1 MTLLL
6 TKSCHYAVLVA
17 IEEGRHFPDN
27 PDHDVFIQSRLNLVL
42 PSVVDDL
49 IPPATLINSV
59 PVSTTPNPA
68 WRTTLAYFVSAKL
81 LRRLRKQGAQVRLD
95 ISTLSLDSRHEVI
108 GSVSLD
114 VKDAK
119 MVLMKNGKRELR
131 EVEAYVVDKGNWLSL
146 SPPSSSKSNL
156 PSPCPEIKAG
166 LFVLDMPQAV
176 SDLAARS
183 STPVPATFTKRALV
197 KNDPGLELCSSSQIM
212 EHGDTAPSSMASEE
226 DDDYDDDDVD
236 IDEDDVVSPSPST
249 TLYDNKNKGL
259 PRRVQSHNNI
269 PNIGLRSEYARKRFS
284 SSASHAKVNL
294 EKLSAAFTGMN
305 IDTNEIP
312 VPSQSRRHNRT
323 TSSASF
329 SSVNANTP
337 QNGQSPKLPYR
348 QIGTGTKPITFYFNI
363 VHADHLNSLLRV
375 KSSHIQ
381 QQPRPFF
388 RYRFLSNVVIAPA
401 SSLSLLNKHSRRS
414 ASPKITFF
422 HFRGHARDVQS
433 WLVRQQKL
441 WIDLIVKSDPSDDE
455 EGEIIGLCEIPLTG
469 ITMAAAD
476 LLQRSPNESD
486 DYFYGTVQQDSIEKV
501 LPERS
506 FPVYD
511 LKTRGLLVS
520 APKEIARV
528 TVRMGLVAG
537 WWNDEGLTNQPD
549 DRAARVKSHRS
560 SLTRVTQDH
569 VNNLKR
575 QNSNGAE
582 QFEQLLKNKK
592 LKRAISEQ
600 GSPVKPSSRQSRFVP
615 PKPLVIPETFSFA
628 KDDDLSTTDDND
640 VDRYDSL
647 DYDVVPS
654 ISNRRLH
661 DQRRKPLE
669 KSLMRG
675 HSDLGPYRETSRRP
689 STDRNKSIDDIL
701 MPPPSSTSS
710 LQRRLNRARTHSSS
724 WTTDVLAP
732 VPSLTADSDTINDDY
747 DESYQ
752 ESLTQMYSEALDLM
766 RDHSMRW
773 SKVKT
778 LVTSEVDRVLRER
791 QRLAEFRKNVEV
803 MLKTKRAKDHGIAK
817 PTLAGRTRLSDKRL
831 SGQF

>member
-1 MTLLL
+1 MPLCRAGSHRRRLVGWFLAKFHLSLLGGTL
-6 TKSCHYAVLVA
+6 TDAHPHCC
-17 IEEGRHFPDN
+17 IIGRHFPDN

-95 ISTLSLDSRHEVI
+95 ISTLSLDSRHEVM

-119 MVLMKNGKRELR
+119 MVLMKDGKRELR

-146 SPPSSSKSNL
+146 SPPSANKSTL

-212 EHGDTAPSSMASEE
+212 EHGDIPLSNMASEE
-226 DDDYDDDDVD
+226 DDDIDDDD
-236 IDEDDVVSPSPST
+236 IDEDDVLSPSPST
-249 TLYDNKNKGL
+249 TLYDNKNNNL

-269 PNIGLRSEYARKRFS
+269 PNIGVRSEYARKRFS

-305 IDTNEIP
+305 IDTNGIP

-323 TSSASF
+323 SSFASSSAA
-329 SSVNANTP
+329 NANTAQSSP
-337 QNGQSPKLPYR
+337 SPKLPYR

-375 KSSHIQ
+375 KSSHMQ

-401 SSLSLLNKHSRRS
+401 SSLSLLNKQSRGT
-414 ASPKITFF
+414 ALPKVTFF

-441 WIDLIVKSDPSDDE
+441 WIDLIVKSDPNNDE
-455 EGEIIGLCEIPLTG
+455 EGEIIGLCEIPLSG

-476 LLQRSPNESD
+476 LLQRSLNDSD
-486 DYFYGTVQQDSIEKV
+486 DYFYGTVQQDAIERV

-506 FPVYD
+506 FPEAYGF
-511 LKTRGLLVS
+511 LR
-520 APKEIARV
+520 PR
-528 TVRMGLVAG
+528 
-537 WWNDEGLTNQPD
+537 
-549 DRAARVKSHRS
+549 
-560 SLTRVTQDH
+560 
-569 VNNLKR
+569 
-575 QNSNGAE
+575 
-582 QFEQLLKNKK
+582 
-592 LKRAISEQ
+592 
-600 GSPVKPSSRQSRFVP
+600 
-615 PKPLVIPETFSFA
+615 
-628 KDDDLSTTDDND
+628 
-640 VDRYDSL
+640 
-647 DYDVVPS
+647 
-654 ISNRRLH
+654 
-661 DQRRKPLE
+661 
-669 KSLMRG
+669 KSLVLLFVW
-675 HSDLGPYRETSRRP
+675 DL
-689 STDRNKSIDDIL
+689 
-701 MPPPSSTSS
+701 
-710 LQRRLNRARTHSSS
+710 
-724 WTTDVLAP
+724 
-732 VPSLTADSDTINDDY
+732 
-747 DESYQ
+747 
-752 ESLTQMYSEALDLM
+752 
-766 RDHSMRW
+766 
-773 SKVKT
+773 
-778 LVTSEVDRVLRER
+778 
-791 QRLAEFRKNVEV
+791 
-803 MLKTKRAKDHGIAK
+803 
-817 PTLAGRTRLSDKRL
+817 
-831 SGQF
+831 